1 MIRLTSKRETKGKSR
16 MKNLTTILTVLAF
29 IAPSV
34 FAQNTPPTLTCPEPT
49 TVECAPTNGAP
60 VTLTATVS
68 DAETN
73 AVTVVWFVDGTA
85 YQTNDLAAGTTA
97 TPVAVTFSGMFGVGP
112 HEVVV
117 SASDGGPAVSCTNAL
132 EIVADAPPVITNI
145 TANPRVL
152 WPPNHKMRRIQ
163 LNVQAS
169 DDCGAVTSRVVSVTS
184 SEPVRGPGSGNHAP
198 DWIIGQDGQSLALRA
213 ERSGKSKTG
222 RTYTVTIATTDT
234 GGNTTNGTVTVIV
247 PHDKRKGPPPAPKP
261 EKPTP
266 PGKDKGKGKK
276 K

>member
-1 MIRLTSKRETKGKSR
+1 
-16 MKNLTTILTVLAF
+16 MKNLVTTIAMLGLIT
-29 IAPSV
+29 PSL
-34 FAQNTPPTLTCPEPT
+34 FAQNTPPTLTCPESS
-49 TVECAPTNGAP
+49 TVDCAPTNGAP
-60 VTLTATVS
+60 VTLTATVL

-97 TPVAVTFSGMFGVGP
+97 PAAALVTFSGMFAIGE

-117 SASDGGPAVSCTNAL
+117 SASDGGPAVSCTNTL

-163 LNVQAS
+163 LNVQAT
-169 DDCGAVTSRVVSVTS
+169 DDCGAVTSRVVSVAS
-184 SEPVRGPGSGNHAP
+184 NEPERGPGSGNHAP

-213 ERSGKSKTG
+213 ERSGRNKNG
-222 RTYTVTIATTDT
+222 RIYTVTIATTDT

-247 PHDKRKGPPPAPKP
+247 PHDNRRMPPPAAKP

-266 PGKDKGKGKK
+266 PGKAKEKNKGKK